1 MIILVASLRKLGCE
15 FSSGMGMLR
24 FIEVYGK
31 DFDSKKMGIDIGLPG
46 SE

>member
-15 FSSGMGMLR
+15 FSSGMGMMR

-31 DFDSKKMGIDIGLPG
+31 EFDSSTMGIDITLPN
-46 SE
+46 E